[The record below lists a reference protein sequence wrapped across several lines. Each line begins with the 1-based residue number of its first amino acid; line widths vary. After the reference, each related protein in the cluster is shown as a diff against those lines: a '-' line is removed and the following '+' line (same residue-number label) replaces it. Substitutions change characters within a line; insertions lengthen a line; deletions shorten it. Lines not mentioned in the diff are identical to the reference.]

1 VILIGAVAAV
11 ATIPIIARA
20 GTIAPT
26 ANAPNVDTKCR
37 GIRATIGY
45 ATQFDLSLDLTA
57 LAANAS
63 RLSTTLPRNI
73 LRRLLPLAQKTNLA
87 SILVNDPMLQA
98 QAGDSSMPAPIA
110 NFEGMPN
117 WNNLYP
123 PDTEGD
129 IGFDPSTGK
138 KYYLQWVN
146 TSFAIWM

>member
-1 VILIGAVAAV
+1 
-11 ATIPIIARA
+11 
-20 GTIAPT
+20 
-26 ANAPNVDTKCR
+26 
-37 GIRATIGY
+37 
-45 ATQFDLSLDLTA
+45 
-57 LAANAS
+57 
-63 RLSTTLPRNI
+63 
-73 LRRLLPLAQKTNLA
+73 
-87 SILVNDPMLQA
+87 MLQA

-117 WNNLYP
+117 RNNLYP